1 MIGKDDTTRLAAS
14 ATTSATSTTRPYRH
28 LQAALVGLSRGLF
41 DLESESAWPLHEP
54 RSDSP
59 WHVFGFID
67 AYSTSGQDIPKVAKL
82 NKWVLDPEP
91 VLVKAGEDKV
101 VRMNNDT
108 FYQSALVVEEQGAPV
123 IEARETLDL
132 VLQLAERLDKAYE
145 QSSNGAREQL
155 NETVFQRIIVENKHL
170 SDYELAEPFR
180 SLLEDRVFQNR
191 NSGGAE
197 GI

>member
-67 AYSTSGQDIPKVAKL
+67 AYSTSGQDIPKVA
-82 NKWVLDPEP
+82 VA
-91 VLVKAGEDKV
+91 VVTGEGD
-101 VRMNNDT
+101 RGGN
-108 FYQSALVVEEQGAPV
+108 
-123 IEARETLDL
+123 
-132 VLQLAERLDKAYE
+132 
-145 QSSNGAREQL
+145 
-155 NETVFQRIIVENKHL
+155 VFI
-170 SDYELAEPFR
+170 DR
-180 SLLEDRVFQNR
+180 SR
-191 NSGGAE
+191 
-197 GI
+197 